1 MPRKINHPQ
10 TEEEIEEFHGPY
22 LKHWDRLITARSA
35 AGLTQK
41 QVAEAIGVSLVT
53 YNRWENKPIL
63 PETAYPFLNLSKL
76 LGVSIDWLF
85 GNDAMSDD
93 LDDEEIETL
102 KKATEIL
109 IRHSGGKKEE

>member
-85 GNDAMSDD
+85 GNDENAGEYSS
-93 LDDEEIETL
+93 EEMETL
-102 KKATEIL
+102 KKAAEIV
-109 IRHSGGKKEE
+109 ISHATIKK